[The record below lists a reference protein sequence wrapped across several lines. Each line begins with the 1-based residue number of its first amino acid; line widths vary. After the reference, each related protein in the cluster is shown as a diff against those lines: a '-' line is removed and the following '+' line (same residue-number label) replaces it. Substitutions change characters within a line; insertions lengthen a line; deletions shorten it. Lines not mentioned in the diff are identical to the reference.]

1 VRIAD
6 DRDGVNLGRGSR
18 RRLVSMASE
27 TTGYGSDAVPRQG
40 RFERRPDLFGD
51 CFRGAT
57 VLVFRMTTILRM
69 MSGAVACREH
79 FMRLGSDIVAPARAI
94 GLLAARAVVP
104 AVLRRSPTHLLPC
117 FQGCPQNCPDESSF
131 GRTRMRTRTIDSF
144 LCQSGRCR
152 LLHGRLSREGV
163 KESCRTWAARFR
175 LPALVAGSSY
185 RTIRRRNA
193 ATRRPERAPRLRAMR

>member
-27 TTGYGSDAVPRQG
+27 ATGHESDAAPRQD

-51 CFRGAT
+51 CSRGAT

-104 AVLRRSPTHLLPC
+104 GIEAFANPLAALLP
-117 FQGCPQNCPDESSF
+117 
-131 GRTRMRTRTIDSF
+131 
-144 LCQSGRCR
+144 
-152 LLHGRLSREGV
+152 RLSSEVPGW
-163 KESCRTWAARFR
+163 EQFWTDTHAHSDH
-175 LPALVAGSSY
+175 
-185 RTIRRRNA
+185 
-193 ATRRPERAPRLRAMR
+193 